1 MTFDAEA
8 QCLAVIPARG
18 GSKGVP
24 RKNVM
29 DLAGKPLIAWSILA
43 VAEAEEPMRC
53 VVSTDDQEIAD
64 VAKDYGA
71 EVVRRP
77 SPLASDEAPTEP
89 SLIHALDALAADGY
103 EPMELMLLQATSPV
117 RLPGTLDA
125 ALRKYRESSAT
136 SLVAVVEEHPFLWRG
151 PLDDPAALYDVNSR
165 PRRQDLINSQRC
177 YRETGS
183 LYITNAPAL
192 RSSGNRISGSI
203 ILFPLRPEEGGDI
216 DTVHDMTSA
225 EVLLRGGNDAARP

>member
-1 MTFDAEA
+1 MTLDANA
-8 QCLAVIPARG
+8 RCLAVIPARG

-43 VAEAEEPMRC
+43 VAEAEEPIRC
-53 VVSTDDQEIAD
+53 LVSTDDQEIAD
-64 VAKDYGA
+64 VAKAYGA

-77 SPLASDEAPTEP
+77 SELASDEAPTEP
-89 SLIHALDALAADGY
+89 SLVHVLDILEADGY
-103 EPMELMLLQATSPV
+103 EPSEVMLLQATSPV

-125 ALRKYRESSAT
+125 ALRMYHDSGAT

-151 PLDDPAALYDVNSR
+151 PVAEPAPLYDVSAR
-165 PRRQDLINSQRC
+165 PRRQDLTDAQRC

-183 LYITNAPAL
+183 LYITAPAAL
-192 RSSGNRISGSI
+192 RSSGNRISGSTV
-203 ILFPLRPEEGGDI
+203 LFPLRPEEGGDI
-216 DTVHDMTSA
+216 DTLQDMTSA
-225 EVLLRGGNDAARP
+225 GFLLSGGNDAARS

>member
-1 MTFDAEA
+1 MTIDRDSA
-8 QCLAVIPARG
+8 CLAVIPARG

-43 VAEAEEPMRC
+43 VAEAEEPVRC

-64 VAKDYGA
+64 VANAYGA
-71 EVVRRP
+71 EVVLRP
-77 SPLASDEAPTEP
+77 IELASDEAPTEP
-89 SLIHALDALAADGY
+89 SLIHVLDALEADGY
-103 EPMELMLLQATSPV
+103 EPSELMLLQATSPV

-125 ALRKYRESSAT
+125 ALRTYRDSSAT

-151 PLDDPAALYDVNSR
+151 PLDDPAALYDVDSR
-165 PRRQDLINSQRC
+165 PRRQDLTDAQRC

-183 LYITNAPAL
+183 LYITATTAL
-192 RSSGNRISGSI
+192 RSTGNRISGTTV
-203 ILFPLRPEEGGDI
+203 LFPLRPEEGGDI
-216 DTVHDMTSA
+216 DTLQDMTSA
-225 EVLLRGGNDAARP
+225 GHLLSGDNDAARP

>member
-1 MTFDAEA
+1 MTLDHNAP
-8 QCLAVIPARG
+8 CLAVIPARG

-24 RKNVM
+24 RKNVL

-64 VAKDYGA
+64 VAKAYGA

-77 SPLASDEAPTEP
+77 SELASDEAPTEP
-89 SLIHALDALAADGY
+89 SLIHVLDVLEADSY
-103 EPMELMLLQATSPV
+103 EPSDVMLLQATSPV

-125 ALRKYRESSAT
+125 ALRMYHDSGAT

-151 PLDDPAALYDVNSR
+151 PVAEPAPLYDINAR
-165 PRRQDLINSQRC
+165 PRRQDLTDAQRC

-183 LYITNAPAL
+183 LYITAPAAL
-192 RSSGNRISGSI
+192 RSSGNRISGLTV
-203 ILFPLRPEEGGDI
+203 LFPLRPEEGGDI
-216 DTVHDMTSA
+216 DTLQDMTSA
-225 EVLLRGGNDAARP
+225 RLLLSGGNDAARS